1 MRIAA
6 MVVMAGLA
14 GMSARAGQIGETVT
28 VFLSNTAIVP
38 SEVMFVSQNLAAR
51 MFVSAGVR
59 IVWRLGGPADLRSG
73 RDRAIVV
80 RLTKDTPANYLPG
93 VPAYALPYQGDQITV
108 LYDRVEQTVV
118 PYAVPILLAH
128 VLVHEITHILQGI
141 NRHSESGVMKA
152 HWDGGDYM
160 AMGKKLLPFTEA
172 DVELIHRGLAVRAEA
187 GALVAATH

>member
-1 MRIAA
+1 
-6 MVVMAGLA
+6 
-14 GMSARAGQIGETVT
+14 
-28 VFLSNTAIVP
+28 
-38 SEVMFVSQNLAAR
+38 
-51 MFVSAGVR
+51 
-59 IVWRLGGPADLRSG
+59 
-73 RDRAIVV
+73 VV